1 MDAFDHQDAVV
12 DLDLAG
18 GLPDKTAVA
27 CIDVTRLQRAPE
39 GSRQSAA
46 GSCDDV
52 IKGGRALGISGSGD
66 AVVLGD
72 LVVNA
77 EVDRLALTRYL
88 RAAQRSANA
97 FDPYPRDVLNLTHDR
112 DVTCRV
118 STRRRQSCASP
129 RGSSLPLAYW
139 KRIAGDEQPREQ
151 ENCFSA
157 TCLPA
162 SRRRPRLP

>member
-1 MDAFDHQDAVV
+1 MDPLENQDAAFR
-12 DLDLAG
+12 LDFTD
-18 GLPDKTAVA
+18 GLRSQATPAS
-27 CIDVTRLQRAPE
+27 IYSTRLQRAPE

-52 IKGGRALGISGSGD
+52 IKRGRALGISGSGD

-162 SRRRPRLP
+162 SRSRPRLP